1 MNLSSWL
8 FLIALILL
16 ILLFGAFRRNAEQKA
31 LSFAACSENVNATDK
46 KASPLL
52 CNEKLSLRDATAYDF
67 AALKGISLNTGRRI
81 VSYLKEHPSASIDE
95 LLELPGIGAK
105 TLQLLKNN
113 FH

>member
-1 MNLSSWL
+1 VNLSSWL

-16 ILLFGAFRRNAEQKA
+16 NLLFGVFRRNAEQKA
-31 LSFAACSENVNATDK
+31 QSVDACSENLNFHK

-52 CNEKLSLRDATAYDF
+52 CNEKLSLSDATAYDF
-67 AALKGISLNTGRRI
+67 AALKGISLNTGRKI
-81 VSYLKEHPSASIDE
+81 VSYLKEHPRASFDE

-113 FH
+113 FHR